1 MLKIN
6 KGNNKSINQYILFK
20 VQDCHAAWSQ
30 TNQTNG
36 GCLKINNH
44 KEKNETTI
52 LKNIDC
58 QK

>member
-30 TNQTNG
+30 NRIK
-36 GCLKINNH
+36 LKV
-44 KEKNETTI
+44 ET
-52 LKNIDC
+52 
-58 QK
+58 